1 MRDQGDERTS
11 FQTLIDMGKLPADAL
26 LSPSK
31 MQEGFYSKTLQH
43 TLQFPSGDS
52 SGGGCQGDV
61 QKVPI
66 QSAKDVLKTREAT
79 DWIADQ
85 FIPRGRLTLLA
96 GASGSGKSSLL
107 YGLAEA
113 VSNGSD
119 FMGQLTT
126 KRGKVCFIQSDESP
140 ENAADKLKVMGVK
153 AEFHLLTDWKFLDV
167 SKLRALQEQEHYDL
181 IVLDSITTLLGAGRP
196 DGPSMN
202 DAEFGFDLYPL
213 NTWASENRV
222 AVVMSAHLRKQSKD
236 STTNAITLDSVFGA
250 ASQGWAASD
259 VWGIWR
265 LDQQQPDQNIQM
277 RLQCV
282 KGRTCA
288 DGTAWNLEGNEEDYS
303 FLLKGSANEGDM
315 TPKQRSHF
323 AEQALALMA
332 GSDRYWKVEDIQ
344 RELGCAERHAYR
356 VLKGLYVEDKISR
369 QTLAST
375 GGRPKYAYAEKT
387 FCTSPIH
394 PHRATKSSTPSS
406 PWPSKSKPTSDGS
419 GLKGNER

>member
-1 MRDQGDERTS
+1 MRDQEDEKTA
-11 FQTLIDMGKLPADAL
+11 FHTLIDMGVLPADTL

-31 MQEGFYSKTLQH
+31 MNEGFYSKTLQKTRQSLRGH
-43 TLQFPSGDS
+43 LSD
-52 SGGGCQGDV
+52 GGCQGDV
-61 QKVPI
+61 QKVAI
-66 QSAKDVLKTREAT
+66 QSAKQLLKTREAT
-79 DWIADQ
+79 DWIVDQ

-140 ENAADKLKVMGVK
+140 ENASDKLKVMG
-153 AEFHLLTDWKFLDV
+153 ALGEFHLVTDWSFFDED
-167 SKLRALQEQEHYDL
+167 KLKALQKQQCYDL
-181 IVLDSITTLLGAGRP
+181 IVMDSLTTLLGAGRP

-213 NTWASENRV
+213 NPWASKNRV

-236 STTNAITLDSVFGA
+236 STTKAITIDSVFGA
-250 ASQGWAASD
+250 ASQVWAASD

-282 KGRTCA
+282 KGRTCEH
-288 DGTAWNLEGNEEDYS
+288 GTAWNVEGSDEDYS
-303 FLLKGSANEGDM
+303 FLLKGVANEADL
-315 TPKQRSHF
+315 TPKRRSLL
-323 AEQALALMA
+323 AEQALKLMA
-332 GSDRYWKVEDIQ
+332 GSGRLWSVQDIQ
-344 RELGCAERHAYR
+344 RELNCAERHAYR
-356 VLKGLYVEDKISR
+356 VLKGLYVEDKITR

-375 GGRPKYAYAEKT
+375 GGRPRYAYAEKT
-387 FCTSPIH
+387 FCTFPQH
-394 PHRATKSSTPSS
+394 PP
-406 PWPSKSKPTSDGS
+406 
-419 GLKGNER
+419 LGNNSAA

>member
-1 MRDQGDERTS
+1 MSVEKDAFDE
-11 FQTLIDMGKLPADAL
+11 LMEKELLPADSWYL
-26 LSPSK
+26 PSK
-31 MQEGFYSKTLQH
+31 AEENYYSKTLQ
-43 TLQFPSGDS
+43 QARQS
-52 SGGGCQGDV
+52 SRGHLSDGGCQGDV

-66 QSAKDVLKTREAT
+66 QSAKEVLETREAT
-79 DWIADQ
+79 DWIVDQ

-107 YGLAEA
+107 YGVAEA
-113 VSNGSD
+113 VSAGSD
-119 FMGQLTT
+119 FMGQLAT
-126 KRGKVCFIQSDESP
+126 KKGKVCFIQSDESP

-153 AEFHLLTDWKFLDV
+153 SEFHLLTDWKFLDV
-167 SKLRALQEQEHYDL
+167 SKLRVLQEQEHYDL
-181 IVLDSITTLLGAGRP
+181 IVLDSLTTLLGAGRP

-222 AVVMSAHLRKQSKD
+222 AVMMSAHLRKQSKD

-250 ASQGWAASD
+250 ASQGWAASE

-265 LDQQQPDQNIQM
+265 LDQQQPNKNIQM

-288 DGTAWNLEGNEEDYS
+288 DGTAWNVEGSDEDFS
-303 FLLKGSANEGDM
+303 FLLKGAANDEDI
-315 TPKQRSHF
+315 TPKQRRQF
-323 AEQALALMA
+323 AQQVLELME
-332 GSDRYWKVEDIQ
+332 GSDRYWTVEDI
-344 RELGCAERHAYR
+344 REELRCAERHAYR
-356 VLKGLYVEDKISR
+356 ILKGLFVEDKITR

-375 GGRPKYAYAEKT
+375 GGRPKYVYAEKT

-394 PHRATKSSTPSS
+394 PQ
-406 PWPSKSKPTSDGS
+406 
-419 GLKGNER
+419 N

>member
-1 MRDQGDERTS
+1 MSDEKRAWEK
-11 FQTLIDMGKLPADAL
+11 LMDMEVIPPDELF
-26 LSPSK
+26 SPCKAS
-31 MQEGFYSKTLQH
+31 QGFYSKVLQGASKSFRADAS
-43 TLQFPSGDS
+43 T
-52 SGGGCQGDV
+52 GGCQGDV

-66 QSAKDVLKTREAT
+66 QSAKEVLKTREAT
-79 DWIADQ
+79 DWIVDQ
-85 FIPRGRLTLLA
+85 FIPRGRLILLA
-96 GASGSGKSSLL
+96 GASASGKSSLL

-119 FMGQLTT
+119 FIGQLMT

-140 ENAADKLKVMGVK
+140 ENAADKLKVMGAK

-167 SKLRALQEQEHYDL
+167 SKLLALQEQEHYDL
-181 IVLDSITTLLGAGRP
+181 IVLDSLTTLLGAGRP
-196 DGPSMN
+196 EAPSMN

-213 NTWASENRV
+213 NKWASKNRV
-222 AVVMSAHLRKQSKD
+222 AVVMSAHIRKQSKN
-236 STTNAITLDSVFGA
+236 STTNAINLDSVFGA
-250 ASQGWAASD
+250 ASQSWAASD

-265 LDQQQPDQNIQM
+265 LDQQQPDKNIQM
-277 RLQCV
+277 RLQCL
-282 KGRTCA
+282 KARTCA
-288 DGTAWNLEGNEEDYS
+288 DGTAWNVEGSDEDYS
-303 FLLKGSANEGDM
+303 FLLKGVANEMDM
-315 TPKQRSHF
+315 TPKQRSQY
-323 AEQALALMA
+323 AEQALELMA

-356 VLKGLYVEDKISR
+356 VLKGLFVEDKLSR

-394 PHRATKSSTPSS
+394 PLRATKSLTPSS

-419 GLKGNER
+419 GFKGNER

>member
-11 FQTLIDMGKLPADAL
+11 FHTLIDMGKLPVDAL

-43 TLQFPSGDS
+43 ALQFLSGDS
-52 SGGGCQGDV
+52 SGEVCQGDV

-66 QSAKDVLKTREAT
+66 QSAKEVLETREAT
-79 DWIADQ
+79 DWIVDQ

-96 GASGSGKSSLL
+96 GSSGSGKSSLL
-107 YGLAEA
+107 YGVAEA
-113 VSNGSD
+113 VPNGSD
-119 FMGQLTT
+119 FMGQLAT
-126 KRGKVCFIQSDESP
+126 KKGKVCFIQSDESP

-153 AEFHLLTDWKFLDV
+153 SEFHLLTDWKFLDV

-181 IVLDSITTLLGAGRP
+181 IVLDSLTTLLGAGRP

-213 NTWASENRV
+213 NTWASENGV
-222 AVVMSAHLRKQSKD
+222 AVVISAHLRKQSKD

-250 ASQGWAASD
+250 ASQGWAASE

-265 LDQQQPDQNIQM
+265 LDQQQPNQNIQM
-277 RLQCV
+277 RLECV

-288 DGTAWNLEGNEEDYS
+288 DGTAWNVEGSDEDYS
-303 FLLKGSANEGDM
+303 FLLKGAANDEDI
-315 TPKQRSHF
+315 TPKQRRQF
-323 AEQALALMA
+323 AEQVLELME
-332 GSDRYWKVEDIQ
+332 GSDRYWTVEDITQ
-344 RELGCAERHAYR
+344 ELGCTERHAYR
-356 VLKGLYVEDKISR
+356 VLKGLYVEDKITR

-375 GGRPKYAYAEKT
+375 GGRPRYAYAEKA
-387 FCTSPIH
+387 FCTSPTH
-394 PHRATKSSTPSS
+394 PQAA
-406 PWPSKSKPTSDGS
+406 
-419 GLKGNER
+419 

>member
-1 MRDQGDERTS
+1 MSGEKDAFDE
-11 FQTLIDMGKLPADAL
+11 LMEKELLPADSCYL
-26 LSPSK
+26 PSK
-31 MQEGFYSKTLQH
+31 AEENYYSKTLQ
-43 TLQFPSGDS
+43 QARQS
-52 SGGGCQGDV
+52 SRGHLSDGGCQGDV

-66 QSAKDVLKTREAT
+66 QSAKEVLETREAT
-79 DWIADQ
+79 DWIVDQ

-107 YGLAEA
+107 YGVAEA

-119 FMGQLTT
+119 FMGQLAT
-126 KRGKVCFIQSDESP
+126 KKGKVCFIQSDESP

-153 AEFHLLTDWKFLDV
+153 SEFHLLTDWKYLDV
-167 SKLRALQEQEHYDL
+167 SKLRVLQEQEHYDL
-181 IVLDSITTLLGAGRP
+181 IVLDSLTTLLGAGRP

-222 AVVMSAHLRKQSKD
+222 AVMMSAHLRKQSKD

-250 ASQGWAASD
+250 ASQGWAASE
-259 VWGIWR
+259 VWGLWK
-265 LDQQQPDQNIQM
+265 LDQQQPNQNIQM

-288 DGTAWNLEGNEEDYS
+288 DGTAWNVEGSDEDYS
-303 FLLKGSANEGDM
+303 FLLKGAANDEDI
-315 TPKQRSHF
+315 TPKQSRQF
-323 AEQALALMA
+323 AEQVLELME
-332 GSDRYWKVEDIQ
+332 GSDRYWTVEDI
-344 RELGCAERHAYR
+344 REELRCAERHAYR
-356 VLKGLYVEDKISR
+356 VLKGLFVEDKITR

-375 GGRPKYAYAEKT
+375 GGRPKYVYAEKT

-394 PHRATKSSTPSS
+394 PQ
-406 PWPSKSKPTSDGS
+406 
-419 GLKGNER
+419 N

>member
-31 MQEGFYSKTLQH
+31 MKEGFYSKTLQH
-43 TLQFPSGDS
+43 ALQFPSGDS

-61 QKVPI
+61 QKVP
-66 QSAKDVLKTREAT
+66 QSAQQLLKTREAT
-79 DWIADQ
+79 DWIVDQ
-85 FIPRGRLTLLA
+85 FIPRGRLILLA

-140 ENAADKLKVMGVK
+140 ENAADKLKVMGINS
-153 AEFHLLTDWKFLDV
+153 EFHLITDWSSFNED
-167 SKLRALQEQEHYDL
+167 KLTALQEQEHYDL
-181 IVLDSITTLLGAGRP
+181 IVLDSLTTLLGAGRP

-213 NTWASENRV
+213 NQWASEHRV
-222 AVVMSAHLRKQSKD
+222 AVVLSAHLRKQSKD

-250 ASQGWAASD
+250 ASQGWAASE
-259 VWGIWR
+259 VWGLWR

-288 DGTAWNLEGNEEDYS
+288 DGTAWNVEGSDEDYS
-303 FLLKGSANEGDM
+303 FLLTGVANEADV
-315 TPKQRSHF
+315 TPKQRRQF
-323 AEQALALMA
+323 AEQVLALMA
-332 GSDRYWKVEDIQ
+332 GSDREWTVEDIQ
-344 RELGCAERHAYR
+344 RELSCAERHAYR
-356 VLKGLYVEDKISR
+356 VLKGLFVEDKITR
-369 QTLAST
+369 RTLPST
-375 GGRPKYAYAEKT
+375 GGRPRYAYAERT
-387 FCTSPIH
+387 FCTSPTH
-394 PHRATKSSTPSS
+394 PRSI
-406 PWPSKSKPTSDGS
+406 
-419 GLKGNER
+419 

>member
-1 MRDQGDERTS
+1 MSDEKRAWEELMEMEVIPPDEL
-11 FQTLIDMGKLPADAL
+11 F
-26 LSPSK
+26 SPHKAS
-31 MQEGFYSKTLQH
+31 QGFYSNALQGA
-43 TLQFPSGDS
+43 LLKSFPEKASI
-52 SGGGCQGDV
+52 GGCLGGV

-66 QSAKDVLKTREAT
+66 QSVKQVLATREPT
-79 DWIADQ
+79 DWLVDQ

-113 VSNGSD
+113 VSIGAD
-119 FMGQLTT
+119 FMGQLAT

-153 AEFHLLTDWKFLDV
+153 SEFHLLTDWKFLDV
-167 SKLRALQEQEHYDL
+167 SKLRVLQEQEHYDL
-181 IVLDSITTLLGAGRP
+181 IVLDSLTTLLGAGRP

-222 AVVMSAHLRKQSKD
+222 AVMMSAHLRKQSKD

-250 ASQGWAASD
+250 ASQGWAASE
-259 VWGIWR
+259 VWGLWK
-265 LDQQQPDQNIQM
+265 LDQQQPNQNIQM

-288 DGTAWNLEGNEEDYS
+288 DGTAWNVEGSDEDFS
-303 FLLKGSANEGDM
+303 FLLKGAANDEDI
-315 TPKQRSHF
+315 TPKQRRQF
-323 AEQALALMA
+323 AQQVLELME
-332 GSDRYWKVEDIQ
+332 GSDRYWTVEDI
-344 RELGCAERHAYR
+344 REELRCAERHAYR
-356 VLKGLYVEDKISR
+356 VLKGLYVEDKITR

-375 GGRPKYAYAEKT
+375 GGRPRYAYAEKT
-387 FCTSPIH
+387 FCTSPTH
-394 PHRATKSSTPSS
+394 PP
-406 PWPSKSKPTSDGS
+406 
-419 GLKGNER
+419 N